1 MTAGERFFDASM
13 LLFRV
18 CFSLTTNWLAD
29 VKVWVEPAT
38 FAVIYPADKWVNT
51 QRQKKAKLPFTVE
64 LRISIW
70 ILHQIYSAFHL
81 MKGRLRR
88 EKQHHKW
95 YPPKLIGLESDG
107 QEKHQRATDTYRRS
121 ATVEDPYSLATAS
134 PSLPPRKRI
143 LSVRSAYF
151 TDFL

>member
-18 CFSLTTNWLAD
+18 CFSLTRNWLAD
-29 VKVWVEPAT
+29 VRVWVEPAT

-70 ILHQIYSAFHL
+70 ILHQIYAAYHL
-81 MKGRLRR
+81 IAMLVVGMAR
-88 EKQHHKW
+88 QQA
-95 YPPKLIGLESDG
+95 I
-107 QEKHQRATDTYRRS
+107 
-121 ATVEDPYSLATAS
+121 LAQA
-134 PSLPPRKRI
+134 
-143 LSVRSAYF
+143 
-151 TDFL
+151 D